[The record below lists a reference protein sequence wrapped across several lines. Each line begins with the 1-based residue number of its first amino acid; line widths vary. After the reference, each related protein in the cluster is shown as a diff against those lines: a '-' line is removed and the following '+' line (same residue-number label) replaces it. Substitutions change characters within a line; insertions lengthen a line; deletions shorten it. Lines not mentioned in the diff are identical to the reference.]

1 MNVALAAEESAG
13 LQMLS
18 ALARSGHRVVVVLTA
33 PPETGS
39 SKNSL
44 WNAARDSGFE
54 TLPAELVKGPELAK
68 QLRSR
73 DVDILLNVHS
83 LHIIHRDVLAAPRLG
98 AFNLHP
104 GPLPRYAGLNSISW
118 ALFRGEQTHGVTVH
132 RMEPRI
138 DAGPI
143 VYQSIFQLDPEETG
157 FTLTFKCIRE
167 GIVLMQR
174 LLDVAAADP
183 DAIPLIAQDLSARE
197 YFGTETPEGGRISW
211 SWPASK
217 VVNFVRACD
226 FFPFASPWGHPCAFL
241 TVKEVGVAKARL
253 TGLPC
258 DASPGTVGQS
268 TNLGVLVACRDEW
281 VLASKLHVD
290 GKYVPAQE
298 FLKSGDRFA
307 VIAAD

>member
-18 ALARSGHRVVVVLTA
+18 ALARSRHRVVVVLTA
-33 PPETGS
+33 PPGPGS
-39 SKNSL
+39 SKSSL
-44 WNAARDSGFE
+44 WNAAQDFGFE
-54 TLPAELVKGPELAK
+54 TLPAVLVKDPDLAD

-83 LHIIHRDVLAAPRLG
+83 LHIMHRDVLAAPRVG

-132 RMEPRI
+132 RIEPRI

-143 VYQSIFQLDPEETG
+143 VYQSIFQIDPEETG

-174 LLDVAAADP
+174 LLDVAAAHP
-183 DAIPLIAQDLSARE
+183 CAIPLIAQDLSSRE
-197 YFGTETPEGGRISW
+197 YFGPEAPEGGRISW
-211 SWPASK
+211 SWPARK

-226 FFPFASPWGHPCAFL
+226 FFPFHSPWGRPLTFL
-241 TVKEVGVAKARL
+241 GMKEFAVAKARL
-253 TGLPC
+253 THLPC
-258 DASPGTVGQS
+258 DALPGTVGKS
-268 TNLGVLVACRDEW
+268 SDLGVFVACRDEW
-281 VLASKLHVD
+281 MLASKLHLD

-298 FLKSGDRFA
+298 FLKSGDRL
-307 VIAAD
+307 VVMAAD